1 MIVCRWIHGF
11 TTKRDC
17 GSSFLTWLG
26 IVQTA
31 QRTREITVDE
41 RIADLQKTRQNL
53 ISRKELVDKQI
64 RDLDMRIEDR
74 KQKGIG
80 GQSK

>member
-1 MIVCRWIHGF
+1 MIACRWIHGF
-11 TTKRDC
+11 TTKGDC
-17 GSSFLTWLG
+17 GSSFLTWLE

-31 QRTREITVDE
+31 QKSREITVDE

-53 ISRKELVDKQI
+53 MSRKELVDKQI
-64 RDLDMRIEDR
+64 RDLDTRIEDR
-74 KQKGIG
+74 KQKSIG